1 MVIQKDGLDVA
12 SSRIGDRTQADVSIF
27 VEIAGPHFDRL
38 RRLEDDRKVMKAWV
52 QSQGDVVDDVNSTI
66 ARVEAY
72 LEDLASQKILTKRAI
87 TSLLVRT
94 VSCRIRC
101 G

>member
-1 MVIQKDGLDVA
+1 MAFRKDGLDVA
-12 SSRIGDRTQADVSIF
+12 SSRIGDRTQTDVSIF
-27 VEIAGPHFDRL
+27 VEITGPHFDRL

-52 QSQGDVVDDVNSTI
+52 QSQGDIVDDMDSTM

-87 TSLLVRT
+87 ASLLVRT
-94 VSCRIRC
+94 IGCRICC